1 MTTHQIDDVMQRC
14 PSTDSPPIG
23 ATPVTPVAVIGM
35 ACRLPGAIDSPEQL
49 WEALLRGDDLV
60 TEIPPD
66 RWDADEYY
74 DPEPGVPG
82 RSVSR
87 WGAFIDDVAGFDPE
101 FFGINDRE
109 ATAMDPQ
116 HRLLLETSWEAM
128 EHAGLTR
135 ERIADSRTG
144 VFLGLTHGDYQLL
157 AADTRSVEGAYGFSG
172 SSFSLASGRIAYALG
187 VHGPALTVDTACSSG
202 LTAIHLACRSLHE
215 GESDLALAGGATLA
229 LDPRKF
235 SAGSAEGM
243 LSPTG
248 RCHAFDVAAD
258 GFVGGEGSVMLLLKR
273 LADALRD
280 GDRILAVVRGTAANQ
295 DGHTVNIATPSKTAQ
310 TAVYQAA
317 LTAAG
322 VDARTVGMVEAHGP
336 GTPVGDPIEY
346 ASLANVYGIDGP
358 CALASVK
365 TNFGHAQAASGAL
378 GMMKAIL
385 ALQHG
390 VVPRN
395 LHFSRLPDD
404 LAQIDTNLFVPQ
416 ETTPWVSNGRHPRR
430 AAVSSYGLSGT
441 NVHAI
446 VEQAP
451 ERAAEAVA
459 PEVVSAEL
467 SVTAP
472 LFAGDDPL
480 CTASPGLRSP
490 LLFPL
495 SSTSADELRRT
506 AGRLADWVRAHDDLA
521 LPDLAYTLARR
532 RAHRPVRTAV
542 IGGNRLELAEA
553 LREVADGDTPYP
565 AAVGQDDRGPV
576 WVFSGQGSQ
585 WAAMGADLLAVEPV
599 FAATVAQAESVIA
612 QESGF
617 SVTEA
622 ISAPQVVTGQD
633 RIQPTLFTMQVALA
647 ATMRSYGVR
656 PGAVIGHSLGEAA
669 AAVVAGALSL
679 EDGLRVICRRSRLM
693 FRVAGTGA
701 TASVELPAQQV
712 LSELTARGIND
723 VVVAVV
729 ASPQSTVIAGAAQ
742 TVRDLVAAWERR
754 EVMAREVP
762 TDVAFHSP
770 QVDPIMDELTEA
782 LAEISPTTPEVPFYS
797 ATLFDPREQPVC
809 DARYWANNMRRMVR
823 FATAVQAALEDGYR
837 VFAELAPHPLLIRAL
852 EQTARSR
859 EMPMAALAGMRRE
872 QALPHGLRGFVAD
885 LHSAGAAVDFAKLYP
900 SGRLVDA
907 PLPTWTHRRL
917 WLSGGGQESPT
928 HGGCTVSVH
937 PLLGSHVHLQ
947 EEPERHL
954 WQAEVGTAAQP
965 WLADHQIRN
974 VAVLPGAAYCEMALA
989 AARTVLGETA
999 EIQDIRFEQALLLD
1013 EQTTIG
1019 ASASLSSPGVVDF
1032 TVESN
1037 QGGEQ
1042 VRHAAAVLRAAEDER
1057 PPAYNVSALLAAH
1070 ASCDDGAEVR
1080 KRMDRR
1086 GVQYGPAFAGLGRV
1100 HTGEEATGTV
1110 LSEVAL
1116 PRQIRSQ
1123 QAAYGVHPALLDACF
1138 QSVEAH
1144 PDVQALGEGALG
1156 LVLGIRRLRSYGAAR
1171 NAHYCYTRVTKAD
1184 TSGVEA
1190 DIDVLDEHGAV
1201 LLTVQGLRVGASAS
1215 ESGTRDRVLAERLLT
1230 VEWRQRELPEPDH
1243 TDAGSWLLIGTA
1255 TTADVVASTLADAL
1269 KNQGVHCTTM
1279 SWPQHADHASNV
1291 GQLGSHLRG
1300 GGFTG
1305 VVILTGPKNGDTDD
1319 QCALLGRDYVQHLVR
1334 IARELTD
1341 LPGEPP
1347 RLYVVT
1353 RNAQSV
1359 VSNDVPNLGQA
1370 GLRGLVRVIGM
1381 EHPHL
1386 GVSQIDLDESTDVEQ
1401 LARQLLAGSE
1411 EDETAWRNGAWYN
1424 ARLCPAPLLPEERRT
1439 AVVNHEYDGMRLQIR
1454 TPGDLESLELVAC
1467 ERVPPGPGEIEV
1479 AVSASSIN
1487 FADVLVAFGRY
1498 PAFEGRLPQ
1507 LGTDFAGVVTAV
1519 GPDVTGH
1526 KVGDRVGGLSAN
1538 GCWGTFLTCDARL
1551 AVTLPAGLAEDQ
1563 AAAVTTAHAT
1573 AYYGLHELARIGSGD
1588 RVLIHSAT
1596 GGVGQAAIAIAR
1608 AAGAEIFATAGSEQR
1623 RQLLRDMGIEH
1634 VYDSRSVEF
1643 ADLIRRDTDGY
1654 GVDIVLNSVV
1664 GAAQRAGVELL
1675 AFGGRFV
1682 EIGKRDIY
1690 GDTRLGLLPFR
1701 RNLTFYALDLAL
1713 MSFSHPD
1720 RLRGLLDT
1728 VYRLTADGSLPMPQS
1743 TRHPLADAA
1752 TAIRVMSGAQ
1762 HTGKLVLD
1770 VPHTGRSRVVVPPAQ
1785 VGVFRGDGA
1794 YIITGGLGGLGLF
1807 LAEKM
1812 ASAGS
1817 GAGCRR
1823 IVLSSRSQPE
1833 PGALETIER
1842 IREIGADVVVERGD
1856 IAEAG
1861 TAERLVATATATG
1874 LPVRGVLHLAAVIED
1889 ATLANI
1895 TDELIE
1901 RDWAPKVYGAWNLHR
1916 ALQGAGAEQTLD
1928 WFCSF
1933 SSAAAL
1939 VGSPGQGAYAAANSW
1954 LDAFTRWRRA
1964 RGLPATAIAWG
1975 AWAQI
1980 GRGTALAAGAD
1991 VAIAPDEGAYAF
2003 EALLRHDRACT
2014 GYAPI
2019 TDTPWLTAFA
2029 QRSPFAEAFRSAGQ
2043 SSTGTSKLRAE
2054 LDELALDEWPTRL
2067 RRLISDQVSLI
2078 LRRNID
2084 PDRPLSEY
2092 GLDSLGGLE
2101 LLTRIQ
2107 TETGIRV
2114 TPADI
2119 ATIGTIRGLAELLY
2133 GKLAP
2138 AEAA

>member
-1 MTTHQIDDVMQRC
+1 MTAHLIDDAMQRS
-14 PSTDSPPIG
+14 PSTVSSPPT
-23 ATPVTPVAVIGM
+23 ATTTVTPVAVIGM
-35 ACRLPGAIDSPEQL
+35 ACRLPGGIDSPDQL

-101 FFGINDRE
+101 FFGINERE

-135 ERIADSRTG
+135 ERIADSLTG

-157 AADTRSVEGAYGFSG
+157 AADANSVEGAYGFSG
-172 SSFSLASGRIAYALG
+172 NSFSLASGRIAYALG

-215 GESDLALAGGATLA
+215 RESDLALAGGATLA

-248 RCHAFDVAAD
+248 CCHAFDVAAD

-273 LADALRD
+273 LADAQRD
-280 GDRILAVVRGTAANQ
+280 GDRVLAVLRGTAANQ
-295 DGHTVNIATPSKTAQ
+295 DGHTVNIATPSETAQ

-317 LTAAG
+317 LAAAG
-322 VDARTVGMVEAHGP
+322 VDADTVGMVEAHGP

-346 ASLANVYGIDGP
+346 ASLANVYGVDGP

-365 TNFGHAQAASGAL
+365 TNFGHTQAASGAL
-378 GMMKAIL
+378 GLLKAIL

-395 LHFSRLPDD
+395 LHFTRLPDD
-404 LAQIDTNLFVPQ
+404 LARIDTKLFVPQ
-416 ETTPWVSNGRHPRR
+416 ENTPWVTNGHHPRR

-446 VEQAP
+446 VEQAAEQVLEAAVP
-451 ERAAEAVA
+451 EGVSPEA
-459 PEVVSAEL
+459 SA
-467 SVTAP
+467 
-472 LFAGDDPL
+472 
-480 CTASPGLRSP
+480 TAS

-532 RAHRPVRTAV
+532 RAHRPVRTAA
-542 IGGNRLELAEA
+542 IAGNRLELAEA
-553 LREVADGDTPYP
+553 LREIADGDTPYP

-585 WAAMGADLLAVEPV
+585 WAAMGADLLANEPV
-599 FAATVAQAESVIA
+599 FAATVAQAEPLIA
-612 QESGF
+612 RESGF
-617 SVTEA
+617 SVTNA
-622 ISAPQVVTGQD
+622 ISAPQTVTGQD
-633 RIQPTLFTMQVALA
+633 RVQPTLFTMQVALA
-647 ATMRSYGVR
+647 ATMKAYGVR

-669 AAVVAGALSL
+669 AAVAAGALSL
-679 EDGLRVICRRSRLM
+679 EDGVRVICRRSRLM
-693 FRVAGTGA
+693 SRVAGAGA

-742 TVRDLVAAWERR
+742 TVHDLVAAWEQRD
-754 EVMAREVP
+754 VMAREVP

-770 QVDPIMDELTEA
+770 QVDPIMDELIDV
-782 LAEISPTTPEVPFYS
+782 LADISPMTPQVPFYS

-837 VFAELAPHPLLIRAL
+837 VFAELSPHPLLVRAL
-852 EQTARSR
+852 EQTARNR

-872 QALPHGLRGFVAD
+872 QKLPHGLRGFVAD
-885 LHSAGAAVDFAKLYP
+885 LHTAGAAVDFSVLYP

-928 HGGCTVSVH
+928 HGGCSVAVH
-937 PLLGSHVHLQ
+937 PLLGPHVRLD
-947 EEPERHL
+947 EEPERHV

-965 WLADHQIRN
+965 WLADHRLRD
-974 VAVLPGAAYCEMALA
+974 VPMLPGAAYCEMALA
-989 AARTVLGETA
+989 AARTVLGEAA
-999 EIQDIRFEQALLLD
+999 EVRDIRFEQALLLD
-1013 EQTTIG
+1013 ELTTIG
-1019 ASASLSSPGVVDF
+1019 ASGSLSSPGVVDF
-1032 TVESN
+1032 TVESH
-1037 QGGEQ
+1037 QGAEKA
-1042 VRHAAAVLRAAEDER
+1042 RHASAVLHVAEDEQPR
-1057 PPAYNVSALLAAH
+1057 AHDMSALLAAH
-1070 ASCDDGAEVR
+1070 PGCDDGAEVR
-1080 KRMDRR
+1080 KRMDER
-1086 GVQYGPAFAGLGRV
+1086 GVHYGPAFAGLGAV
-1100 HTGEEATGTV
+1100 HTGDGATGTV
-1110 LSEVAL
+1110 LAEVAL

-1156 LVLGIRRLRSYGAAR
+1156 LVLSIRLLRAYGAAR
-1171 NAHYCYTRVTKAD
+1171 NVHYCYTRVTKAD

-1190 DIDVLDEHGAV
+1190 DIDLLDEHGAV
-1201 LLTVQGLRVGASAS
+1201 LVTVQGLRVGTSAS
-1215 ESGTRDRVLAERLLT
+1215 GSGNDDRLLAERLMT
-1230 VEWRQRELPEPDH
+1230 IEWRQRELPELDH
-1243 TDAGSWLLIGTA
+1243 TDAGSWLLIGTSA
-1255 TTADVVASTLADAL
+1255 TADVVASTLADAL
-1269 KNQGVHCTTM
+1269 KNHGVQCTTM
-1279 SWPQHADHASNV
+1279 SWPQQADHTSNSE
-1291 GQLGSHLRG
+1291 QLGNRLRAG
-1300 GGFTG
+1300 EFTG
-1305 VVILTGPKNGDTDD
+1305 VAILTGPKNGNPDERSA
-1319 QCALLGRDYVQHLVR
+1319 QLGRDYVQHLVR
-1334 IARELTD
+1334 IARELAD

-1353 RNAQSV
+1353 RNAQTV
-1359 VSNDVPNLGQA
+1359 VSNDVPNLEQA

-1386 GVSQIDLDESTDVEQ
+1386 GASQIDVDEATDADQ
-1401 LARQLLAGSE
+1401 LARQLLGGLE
-1411 EDETAWRNGAWYN
+1411 EDETAWRNGAWYT
-1424 ARLCPAPLLPEERRT
+1424 ARLCPAPLLPEERQT
-1439 AVVNHEYDGMRLQIR
+1439 VVADRERDGIRLQIR
-1454 TPGDLESLELVAC
+1454 TPGDLESLELVASD
-1467 ERVPPGPGEIEV
+1467 RIPPGPGQIEV

-1519 GPDVTGH
+1519 GPDVTDH
-1526 KVGDRVGGLSAN
+1526 KVGDHVGGLSAN
-1538 GCWGTFLTCDARL
+1538 GCWGNFLTCEARL
-1551 AVTLPAGLAEDQ
+1551 AVTLPVGLTDHQ

-1573 AYYGLHELARIGSGD
+1573 AYYGLHDLARISAGD

-1608 AAGAEIFATAGSEQR
+1608 AANAEIFATAGSEQR

-1654 GVDIVLNSVV
+1654 GVDIVLNSVI

-1690 GDTRLGLLPFR
+1690 GDTRLGLFPFR

-1720 RLRGLLDT
+1720 RLRDLLST
-1728 VYRLTADGSLPMPQS
+1728 VYRLTADGTLPMPE
-1743 TRHPLADAA
+1743 TRHYALADAA

-1770 VPHTGRSRVVVPPAQ
+1770 IPHSGRSRVMVPPAQ
-1785 VGVFRGDGA
+1785 VGVFRSDGA
-1794 YIITGGLGGLGLF
+1794 YIVTGGLGGLGLF
-1807 LAEKM
+1807 LADKM
-1812 ASAGS
+1812 ASPGS
-1817 GAGCRR
+1817 EAGCGR
-1823 IVLSSRSQPE
+1823 IVLSSRSQPTPE
-1833 PGALETIER
+1833 AWAMIER
-1842 IREIGADVVVERGD
+1842 IRGAGADVVVECGD

-1861 TAERLVATATATG
+1861 TAQRLVAAATATG

-1889 ATLANI
+1889 ATLTNI
-1895 TDELIE
+1895 TDDLIE
-1901 RDWAPKVYGAWNLHR
+1901 HDWAPKVYGAWNLHT
-1916 ALQGAGAEQTLD
+1916 ATASQPLD

-1975 AWAQI
+1975 AWGQI
-1980 GRGTALAAGAD
+1980 GRGTALAEGAD
-1991 VAIAPDEGAYAF
+1991 AAIAPDEGAYAF
-2003 EALLRHDRACT
+2003 DALLRHDRACT
-2014 GYAPI
+2014 GYAPL
-2019 TDTPWLTAFA
+2019 TNTPWLAAFA
-2029 QRSPFAEAFRSAGQ
+2029 ERSPFAEAFRSEGQ

-2054 LDELALDEWPTRL
+2054 LNELAPDEWPIRL

-2078 LRRNID
+2078 LRRNVD

-2107 TETGIRV
+2107 TETGVRV

-2119 ATIGTIRGLAELLY
+2119 AKIGTIRGLAELLRD
-2133 GKLAP
+2133 KLVP
-2138 AEAA
+2138 ADAASS